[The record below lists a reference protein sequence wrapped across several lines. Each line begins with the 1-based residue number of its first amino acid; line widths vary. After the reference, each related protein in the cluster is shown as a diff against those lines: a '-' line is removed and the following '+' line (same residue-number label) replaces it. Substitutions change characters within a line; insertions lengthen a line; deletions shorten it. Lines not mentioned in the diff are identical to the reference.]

1 MQQRLTSRVSCER
14 PSRMVTLLFSAYLG
28 GAVKDFHRTGGLEQR
43 RPGRVAARDLSEG
56 RRPRFMVTAHSGAE
70 GHRVNASD
78 YQPATPE
85 DAFVDDGFGLPQAG
99 SVVSVFRHVIAQEL
113 GMRG

>member
-1 MQQRLTSRVSCER
+1 M
-14 PSRMVTLLFSAYLG
+14 
-28 GAVKDFHRTGGLEQR
+28 
-43 RPGRVAARDLSEG
+43 
-56 RRPRFMVTAHSGAE
+56 
-70 GHRVNASD
+70 NASD

-99 SVVSVFRHVIAQEL
+99 SVVSVFRHVIAQKL